1 MRMDRSE
8 WFLAII
14 AYMLATLVFTL
25 EADEVDIVILPVLAV
40 LVGLPIYVVV
50 YHLNER
56 AQQSNE

>member
-1 MRMDRSE
+1 MDRSE

-25 EADEVDIVILPVLAV
+25 EADDVDIVILPVLAV

-50 YHLNER
+50 HLVSEYI
-56 AQQSNE
+56 S